1 MAGTL
6 GCRNVKFTKLN
17 VSQNELQNWD
27 DFREETEFGNWS
39 LLNVLCDL
47 FVVFI
52 MVCTS
57 LNLLPPG
64 RQEKHK
70 IGPAGAVSLSI
81 KWHSDILYFVNPS
94 LVCAR
99 QKESLEQL
107 PLLEDDPVED
117 WEVLVEDE
125 FVNLGEE
132 PLLLLAVEHVLQ
144 TDTAAV
150 G

>member
-1 MAGTL
+1 MS
-6 GCRNVKFTKLN
+6 VKMN
-17 VSQNELQNWD
+17 YLQNWD
-27 DFREETEFGNWS
+27 DFREETEFENWS

-47 FVVFI
+47 FVVLI

-64 RQEKHK
+64 SQEKHK

-81 KWHSDILYFVNPS
+81 EWHSDILYFVNPS

-117 WEVLVEDE
+117 GQVLVEDE

-132 PLLLLAVEHVLQ
+132 SFLLLAVEHVLQ